1 MTSAIRSTRWARAV
15 SVLTTKISRFAG
27 LTCLVNQQPTQT
39 RLHFFVNTS
48 VAILRLCDFSA
59 RPRRVCADT
68 RDRIEQDLTWQSRS
82 VLDTLGRGRI
92 FARNVTTSIYSE
104 PPASVHI
111 CSANVDRVV
120 LLRRIQATIQLHFRP
135 KGPSVPIAWPGGP
148 GPRTEKYFE
157 AQRAGH
163 SGRTGHE
170 LPTRWA

>member
-1 MTSAIRSTRWARAV
+1 MRSARDGLVRKGAGRFRCRCVPAINQNHKRGHCQNHKMVESQKGTLYLFCKVECPLIRPHANQARGKRSTTKLTNRRENAQIKSVIQSTRWSRAV

-82 VLDTLGRGRI
+82 AFDTLGRG
-92 FARNVTTSIYSE
+92 
-104 PPASVHI
+104 
-111 CSANVDRVV
+111 
-120 LLRRIQATIQLHFRP
+120 
-135 KGPSVPIAWPGGP
+135 
-148 GPRTEKYFE
+148 
-157 AQRAGH
+157 
-163 SGRTGHE
+163 
-170 LPTRWA
+170 